1 MIKQIPRMEGVRQAQ
16 KRYCS
21 TAITVAIFAGFLF
34 ILAGQEPVGKGLILG
49 TVFSIVNFILMG
61 ETLPHRIGKSK
72 GKTFLVALGSI
83 YFRYIILAIPLIMAI
98 KFDQFD
104 LFAVIIG
111 IFLVQLFIIFDH
123 LFSYIS
129 STRRKQY

>member
-1 MIKQIPRMEGVRQAQ
+1 M
-16 KRYCS
+16 
-21 TAITVAIFAGFLF
+21 
-34 ILAGQEPVGKGLILG
+34 ILG

-61 ETLPHRIGKSK
+61 ETLPYRIGKSK
-72 GKTFLVALGSI
+72 GKTFFIALGSI

-111 IFLVQLFIIFDH
+111 IFLVQLFIIVDH

>member
-1 MIKQIPRMEGVRQAQ
+1 MEGVRQAQ

-21 TAITVAIFAGFLF
+21 TAITVAILAGFLF

-61 ETLPHRIGKSK
+61 ETLPYRIGKSK
-72 GKTFLVALGSI
+72 GKTFLIAIGSI

-104 LFAVIIG
+104 L
-111 IFLVQLFIIFDH
+111 
-123 LFSYIS
+123 S
-129 STRRKQY
+129 SAASFGWDINCFPHNDRTATRRTR

>member
-1 MIKQIPRMEGVRQAQ
+1 MIQQIPRMETLRLTQ

-21 TAITVAIFAGFLF
+21 AAITAAIFAGLLFL
-34 ILAGQEPVGKGLILG
+34 LAGQEPVGKGLILG

-61 ETLPHRIGKSK
+61 ETLPYRIGKSK
-72 GKTFLVALGSI
+72 RKTFLLALGSI

-98 KFDQFD
+98 KFEQFN

-111 IFLVQLFIIFDH
+111 PFLVQLFIIADH
-123 LFSYIS
+123 LFRFIS
-129 STRRKQY
+129 STRK